1 MEPGGAM
8 TKLGNL
14 VSIVLVVIFVIL
26 SVLVSVFT
34 SYYFTSTLSEQKTN
48 ELLILFNE
56 SDASFQETAE
66 NLLNTR
72 DDIYYLQL
80 LDSEGVLQESFG
92 DATSAPENLEIMPI
106 DTSGGATIIA
116 GIAGL
121 DYQSLITSTAIWSAL
136 IGIALSIVAIFL
148 ISFLTNGKSDTV
160 EKLIAGMKRVSRG
173 DLSTKLESSDAG
185 DDVTMIRAFETFN
198 QMLDLLKKRSEAA
211 PVEEPVF
218 QPTLIEADDK
228 EDEEEEDQTRS
239 RRVTV
244 IVAKIA
250 DFQDLT
256 SSLDSTEFSGFL
268 ADYRKAASSIIS
280 NYGGVIEALMK
291 DEIVAFFNAPEEQTN
306 PELRAICSAVEVL
319 QHLATITRERKLE
332 GKTAISG
339 KIGIGS
345 KTLNVYGDNGV
356 PQGIKSVTDSARSI
370 CDLAPIW
377 RVIVSEDLY
386 LTVSEYVEARELSL
400 GGDSYYSIVGVEEGV
415 V

>member
-1 MEPGGAM
+1 
-8 TKLGNL
+8 
-14 VSIVLVVIFVIL
+14 
-26 SVLVSVFT
+26 
-34 SYYFTSTLSEQKTN
+34 
-48 ELLILFNE
+48 
-56 SDASFQETAE
+56 
-66 NLLNTR
+66 
-72 DDIYYLQL
+72 
-80 LDSEGVLQESFG
+80 
-92 DATSAPENLEIMPI
+92 
-106 DTSGGATIIA
+106 
-116 GIAGL
+116 
-121 DYQSLITSTAIWSAL
+121 
-136 IGIALSIVAIFL
+136 
-148 ISFLTNGKSDTV
+148 
-160 EKLIAGMKRVSRG
+160 MKRVSRG
-173 DLSTKLESSDAG
+173 DLGTKLESSDAG
-185 DDVTMIRAFETFN
+185 DNVTMIRAYETYN
-198 QMLDLLKKRSEAA
+198 QMLDLLKRKDEAV

-228 EDEEEEDQTRS
+228 EQDEDEDEQTRT

-256 SSLDSTEFSGFL
+256 TSLDSSEFSAFL

-356 PQGIKSVTDSARSI
+356 PQGIKSVTDSARGI

-377 RVIVSEDLY
+377 RVIVSEELY
-386 LTVSEYVEARELSL
+386 LSVSEFVEARELTLS
-400 GGDSYYSIVGVEEGV
+400 GESYYSIVGVEEGV

>member
-1 MEPGGAM
+1 M
-8 TKLGNL
+8 TKPGNL
-14 VSIVLVVIFVIL
+14 VSIVLVVIFIIL
-26 SVLVSVFT
+26 AVLVSVFT
-34 SYYFTSTLSEQKTN
+34 SYYFTSSLSEQKTN
-48 ELLILFNE
+48 ELVALFDE
-56 SDASFQETAE
+56 SDAGFQETAE
-66 NLLNTR
+66 KLLNAR

-92 DATSAPENLEIMPI
+92 DTTATVENLEIIPI
-106 DTSGGATIIA
+106 NAPGGATIVA

-121 DYQSLITSTAIWSAL
+121 GYQGLITSTAIWSAL
-136 IGIALSIVAIFL
+136 IGLAISIITIFIVSF
-148 ISFLTNGKSDTV
+148 ISNGKSDTV

-173 DLSTKLESSDAG
+173 DLATKLESSDAG

-198 QMLDLLKKRSEAA
+198 QMLDLLKKRNEAA

-218 QPTLIEADDK
+218 QPTLIEPDEK
-228 EDEEEEDQTRS
+228 EEEEEEDLTKS

-256 SSLDSTEFSGFL
+256 SNLDSTEFGAFL

-332 GKTAISG
+332 GKAAISG

-356 PQGIKSVTDSARSI
+356 PQGIKAVTDSARNI

-386 LTVSEYVEARELSL
+386 LSVSEYVEARELTL